1 MGNLQFVGD
10 AASVLNVLAG
20 ATGALAADRLAM
32 IVELKRDPHD
42 VVAFRLHEGGD
53 DGGID
58 PAGHGD
64 NDAGRG
70 RRAFEVKTVKHWA
83 LRRNHE

>member
-53 DGGID
+53 DGGNR
-58 PAGHGD
+58 PRRTWRQR
-64 NDAGRG
+64 RG
-70 RRAFEVKTVKHWA
+70 SRPEG
-83 LRRNHE
+83 L